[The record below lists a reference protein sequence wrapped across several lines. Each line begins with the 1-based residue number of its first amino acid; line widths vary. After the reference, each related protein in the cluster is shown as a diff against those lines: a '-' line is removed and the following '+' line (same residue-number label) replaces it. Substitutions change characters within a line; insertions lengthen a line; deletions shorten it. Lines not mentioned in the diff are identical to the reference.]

1 MTGKGQSRYDKGM
14 AKRKSTIIKRWKE
27 FLEVTSGEVTFL
39 NHYAEIRN
47 QFNLIASKSP
57 IANKSSEF
65 WSFVTQA
72 FAHEMIFRICRLTE
86 GQFRDNK
93 GRVRKHLEVSS
104 LGALLE
110 EFAEHPQYLSRE
122 QYLEISPVTF
132 EEYLKKHPSRFD
144 PPDRYNYDRL
154 NKEFD
159 DLAGA
164 GASHFP
170 VATVRADLATLVKVT
185 KRLKAYRNKR
195 LAHLSVRRG
204 RFKNPKLNEITKAV
218 VEIDRFMR
226 KYFLALNCSSHT
238 LDFGHV
244 DITGLFTKAWIEN
257 EDARKKL
264 RSDFQKVKAKRRK
277 ARDKS

>member
-1 MTGKGQSRYDKGM
+1 MTGKGRSHYDIGM
-14 AKRKSTIIKRWKE
+14 AKRKSTIIKRWKD
-27 FLEVTSGEVTFL
+27 FLKITSDEVTFL
-39 NHYAEIRN
+39 NHYAEIRS
-47 QFNLIASKSP
+47 QFNLIAAQSP
-57 IANKSSEF
+57 VANKSSQF

-86 GQFRDNK
+86 GQFKDQK
-93 GRVRKHLEVSS
+93 GRVKKHLEVSS

-110 EFAEHPQYLSRE
+110 EFVEHPQYLSRK
-122 QYLEISPVTF
+122 QYLEISPATL

-144 PPDRYNYDRL
+144 PPDTYMYDRL

-159 DLAGA
+159 DLAGK
-164 GASHFP
+164 GADHIP
-170 VATVRADLATLVKVT
+170 VTMMKADLATLIRVT

-204 RFKNPKLNEITKAV
+204 RFKSPKLNEITKAV

-238 LDFGHV
+238 LDFGHLDV
-244 DITGLFTKAWIEN
+244 TGLFTKAWIEN

-264 RSDFQKVKAKRRK
+264 RSDFEKVKEKRRK
-277 ARDKS
+277 ARDKG